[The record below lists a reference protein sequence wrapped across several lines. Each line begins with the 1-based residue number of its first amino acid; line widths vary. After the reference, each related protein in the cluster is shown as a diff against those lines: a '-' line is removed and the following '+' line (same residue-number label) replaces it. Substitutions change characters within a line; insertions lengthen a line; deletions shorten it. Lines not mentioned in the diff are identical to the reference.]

1 MGYNVSFFWAGDSS
15 SGGNSFIRSPPVTVT
30 GSDLRNV
37 TGSARNVKFG
47 ALGQQEGQIKMGLY
61 TEIRQDF
68 GKKLKLSNLLAPLCL
83 CPEHHGH
90 TPKAP
95 QPVSPLA
102 FGFK

>member
-1 MGYNVSFFWAGDSS
+1 MFFFWAGGSS
-15 SGGNSFIRSPPVTVT
+15 SSSNSFIGSLPTVAVTVT
-30 GSDLRNV
+30 GSEFRNV

>member
-1 MGYNVSFFWAGDSS
+1 MFFFWAGGSS
-15 SGGNSFIRSPPVTVT
+15 SSNSFIGSLPTAVTVT
-30 GSDLRNV
+30 GSEFRNV

-90 TPKAP
+90 TPNAP
-95 QPVSPLA
+95 LPVSPPA